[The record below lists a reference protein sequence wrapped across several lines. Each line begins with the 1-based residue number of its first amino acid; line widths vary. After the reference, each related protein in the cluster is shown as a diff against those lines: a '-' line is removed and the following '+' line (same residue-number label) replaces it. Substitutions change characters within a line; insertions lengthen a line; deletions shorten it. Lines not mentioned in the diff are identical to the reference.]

1 MATNEDDSM
10 AETVSSALEL
20 LREYHDNDVPAIV
33 VGPPGVGKS
42 AMAAQLAQE
51 KNIGFKD
58 IRLAQM
64 DPVDLRGLPTVRTIK
79 DAFETLWARPDFWPD
94 PERDG
99 EEGIILFDELP
110 DCGRAM
116 QSAAYQIILDRRAGS
131 HVIPPKWYPM
141 AAGNR
146 RIDKAGAQVMS
157 TALATRFAWITLK
170 ADIDAFREWG
180 MKNDIHPF
188 VLGYLKAFPG
198 HLWSDEGA
206 NSETFACP
214 RQWAQVSKFC
224 DAHPRLRQ
232 RLVRGLIGQGIA
244 GQFEAAIKMFR
255 LPSIEDVLKDPKRC
269 PIPSTPAERYALCS
283 MLAQYATTR
292 NFDKLMTYTEREQF
306 GRDFNICFS
315 LDATQRDPDLC
326 ETAAFARFAAKN
338 ATLKL

>member
-1 MATNEDDSM
+1 MSELDDDTM
-10 AETVSSALEL
+10 AETVTSALEL
-20 LREYHDNDVPAIV
+20 LREYHANDVPAIV
-33 VGPPGVGKS
+33 VGPAGVGKS
-42 AMAAQLAQE
+42 SMAQQLAAE
-51 KNIGFKD
+51 KKIGFKD

-64 DPVDLRGLPTVRTIK
+64 DPVDLRGMPTVTTV
-79 DAFETLWARPDFWPD
+79 DQALETLWARPDFWPSI
-94 PERDG
+94 ERDG

-116 QSAAYQIILDRRAGS
+116 QSAAYQIILDRRAGP

-146 RIDKAGAQVMS
+146 RVDKAAAQVMS

-170 ADIDAFREWG
+170 ADVEAFRKWG
-180 MKNDIHPF
+180 MDNGIHPF

-198 HLWSDEGA
+198 DLWSNEGA

-224 DAHPRLRQ
+224 DANPRIRQ

-244 GQFEAAIKMFR
+244 GKFEAAIKTFR
-255 LPSIEDVLKDPKRC
+255 LPSLEDVVKDPARC
-269 PIPSTPAERYALCS
+269 PIPDQPAEKYALCS
-283 MLAQYATTR
+283 MLAQYADTK
-292 NFDKLMTYTEREQF
+292 NYGKLMTYTERPAF
-306 GRDFNICFS
+306 GKDFHICFALDSSGRDPS
-315 LDATQRDPDLC
+315 LC

-338 ATLKL
+338 SHMKM